1 MASVIGASG
10 ELGQQARLPYARL
23 ADEEDRGRLALIELV
38 ENSIERARLL
48 DSPDELVEMQGR
60 HVSLLTSIKQGR
72 STTKIRVR
80 IRVSP

>member
-1 MASVIGASG
+1 MPAIISSSG
-10 ELGQQARLPYARL
+10 ELGQQARLAYARL
-23 ADEEDRGRLALIELV
+23 ANEEDRGRVALIELV

-72 STTKIRVR
+72 LTTKIRVR